1 MTESG
6 KRVPFDPE
14 AITLVTQHAIPH
26 CGVIGLEVR
35 EVDETSVTM
44 ALPYNAELVG
54 DPRSGVLHGGAITTL
69 IDSVSGVSVYV
80 GLGAFAPIATLDLR
94 IDYLRPAT
102 PHEELLAR
110 AECYKVT
117 RQIAFV
123 RAVAH
128 HGDASDP
135 VAHSVSTFMIDS
147 SNTKPL
153 VAMIAE
159 RLANDPEG
167 PGK

>member
-1 MTESG
+1 MSTG
-6 KRVPFDPE
+6 NRVPFDPE
-14 AITLVTQHAIPH
+14 AITLVVQRGIPH
-26 CGVIGLEVR
+26 CGVIGIEVKD
-35 EVDETSVTM
+35 VDKTGVTM
-44 ALPYNAELVG
+44 VLPYREDLVG

-80 GLGAFAPIATLDLR
+80 GLGAFAAIATLDLR

-102 PHEELLAR
+102 PHIDLLAR

-123 RAVAH
+123 RAIAH
-128 HGDASDP
+128 HGDVNDP

-147 SNTKPL
+147 SETKPL
-153 VAMIAE
+153 AAIVAEELEAE
-159 RLANDPEG
+159 RKRS
-167 PGK
+167 GK